1 MLGRMARTF
10 SSWLSGPPPSESGTP
25 AQGRSDYPG
34 QRLGLPEYG
43 SGSVARLGR
52 RTGAYLIDG
61 VIASGLAA
69 LTVPLGIMSQEHYAQ
84 SLDSRFLALGI
95 WLVLG
100 VVCVRLFTFTP
111 GQLVL
116 GLMVVPVD
124 GRPHVGIGRALVRNL
139 LVILVIPALFTDADQ
154 RSIHDL
160 ATKTAV
166 VRR

>member
-1 MLGRMARTF
+1 MARTF
-10 SSWLSGPPPSESGTP
+10 TSWLSGPAP
-25 AQGRSDYPG
+25 AEPGNPAHGPSDYPG
-34 QRLGLPEYG
+34 QRLGMPERG
-43 SGSVARLGR
+43 TGSVARLGR
-52 RTGAYLIDG
+52 RTAAYLLDG
-61 VIASGLAA
+61 IVASGLAA
-69 LTVPLGIMSQEHYAQ
+69 LTVPLGLMSQEHYAQ

-111 GQLVL
+111 GQFVS

-124 GRPHVGIGRALVRNL
+124 GSSHVGIGRALVRNL
-139 LVILVIPALFTDADQ
+139 LVILVIPALFTDSDQ